1 MSKICSKCGTKNPLI
16 SNVCLKCGE
25 SLADAVK
32 SKTVWTWE
40 KVWNVIGAIV
50 GIAIIICGIVMITE
64 PDVTCSSISYAKYG
78 ADFYTDIY
86 DAVRSTAHNI
96 TYAAEAIVRG
106 LGFVTVSIG
115 AFMTCYFGKSL
126 KS

>member
-1 MSKICSKCGTKNPLI
+1 MLKIS
-16 SNVCLKCGE
+16 LK
-25 SLADAVK
+25 S
-32 SKTVWTWE
+32 WTWE

-50 GIAIIICGIVMITE
+50 GIAIIICGIIMIVKL
-64 PDVTCSSISYAKYG
+64 DVRSADISYAKYG

-86 DAVRSTAHNI
+86 NAVRLTSRNI

-106 LGFVTVSIG
+106 LGFVTVFIG